1 MSETE
6 MRMADGGKSVFLE
19 AAPFLLVDDVVRS
32 SEYWRD
38 VFGFNLGRY
47 FGNPP
52 GFTIMQRNT
61 ARVMLRQAKSPAA
74 VSNTTKLHEA
84 LDLYIWVSDV
94 TALHDE
100 LKARGADIV
109 NPPETEDGRN
119 EMLVRELNGY
129 LICFGEVRGW
139 PY

>member
-1 MSETE
+1 MTE
-6 MRMADGGKSVFLE
+6 LAKSVFLE

-32 SEYWRD
+32 GEYWRD
-38 VFGFNLGRY
+38 VLGFNLGRY
-47 FGNPP
+47 FGDPP

-61 ARVMLRQAKSPAA
+61 ARVMLRQAKGPAA
-74 VSNTTKLHEA
+74 VSNTSRLHEA

-94 TALHDE
+94 AALHAE
-100 LKARGADIV
+100 LEARGAEII
-109 NPPETEDGRN
+109 NPPEHEDGRN

>member
-1 MSETE
+1 MTDL
-6 MRMADGGKSVFLE
+6 AKSVFLE
-19 AAPFLLVDDVVRS
+19 AAPFLLVDDVVKS
-32 SEYWRD
+32 GEYWRD
-38 VFGFNLGRY
+38 VLGFNLGRY

-74 VSNTTKLHEA
+74 LSNTTRLHEA

-94 TALHDE
+94 SALAAE
-100 LKARGADIV
+100 LKARGAEIV
-109 NPPETEDGRN
+109 NPPEIEDGRN